1 MSLLSHARLRAFM
14 LCGQRTRYD
23 ARRRNAQKDELAI
36 YLQQK
41 APPAVMDERGYVAEA
56 LFDRLRDDGVEHRVL
71 DETEVDIAVA
81 RDVLASMPRRV
92 ARFCQDF
99 DLQLVQLA
107 RFEPQAWQFVLAW
120 SDEVGRPSFLTV
132 KTLADYYRAGRR
144 LLRCDELMSGT
155 PDVLFLYGLAE
166 SVEAQAIDEARAGS
180 LSTLWRTDPRGANE
194 RIARFWRERRH
205 IRLIAQAAKHGEWR
219 YVRAELAALRRA
231 LRRAVFPTLSG
242 LIEKASIFLKG
253 LVHPS
258 SAVVAFVGADSAVL
272 RERVQRDLAP
282 AFPAGFTALEQ
293 DYAEKPRGID
303 VAVLF
308 DPPDGYRLGC
318 DETICVEKT
327 ESMAPAVLRVERAL
341 VRWLESRVERRNPQT
356 VVGANPLAAR
366 ILQFALRHEVP
377 VLADFM
383 STLLNCGIY
392 CRLRSPLLMPHPYGI
407 FIHRNV
413 GIGSRVTVMQQVAI
427 GSKHPADPGVPVIED
442 NVYIGAGARILGP
455 IRIGHGATVGANA
468 VVTRDVPSHC
478 TVVGVNRILGA
489 LAVAKE
495 RQGNRVTVVNT

>member
-1 MSLLSHARLRAFM
+1 
-14 LCGQRTRYD
+14 
-23 ARRRNAQKDELAI
+23 
-36 YLQQK
+36 
-41 APPAVMDERGYVAEA
+41 MDERGYVAQA
-56 LFDRLRDDGVEHRVL
+56 LFDRLRDDGVDYRVL
-71 DETEVDIAVA
+71 GESEVAIAVTREA
-81 RDVLASMPRRV
+81 LTGMPRRV

-107 RFEPQAWQFVLAW
+107 RLEPRSWQFVFAW

-132 KTLADYYRAGRR
+132 KSLSDYCRAGRR
-144 LLRCDELMSGT
+144 LLRSEELMRGT
-155 PDVLFLYGLAE
+155 PDVLFLYGVAE
-166 SVEAQAIDEARAGS
+166 SVEAQAVDDAQGAW

-205 IRLIAQAAKHGEWR
+205 IRLVAQAAKHGEWR
-219 YVRAELAALRRA
+219 YVRAELAGLRRA
-231 LRRAVFPTLSG
+231 LHRAVFPHPMVLLSKTG
-242 LIEKASIFLKG
+242 IWMKN
-253 LVHPS
+253 LVQPS
-258 SAVVAFVGADSAVL
+258 AAVVAFVGADSTVL

-282 AFPAGFTALEQ
+282 AFAAGLTALEQ

-308 DPPDGYRLGC
+308 DPPDGYRLRC
-318 DETICVEKT
+318 DETISVEKT
-327 ESMAPAVLRVERAL
+327 QSMAPAVLSVERAL
-341 VRWLESRVERRNPQT
+341 LRWLESRVERRNPQT

-366 ILQFALRHEVP
+366 ILQFASRHNVP

-383 STLLNCGIY
+383 GTLLNCGIY
-392 CRLRSPLLMPHPYGI
+392 CRLRSPILMPHPYGI

-413 GIGSRVTVMQQVAI
+413 VIGSRVTVMQQVAI
-427 GSKHPADPGVPVIED
+427 GAQHPADPGVPVIED
-442 NVYIGAGARILGP
+442 NVCIGAGAKILGP

-489 LAVAKE
+489 ETVAAE
-495 RQGNRVTVVNT
+495 RQTDRATVVNT